1 MRTESREKT
10 AALMNQLPNAINW
23 PVPEKHRKDPGQAW
37 KLMNLKAWIEAEL
50 NNALIINR

>member
-1 MRTESREKT
+1 
-10 AALMNQLPNAINW
+10 MNQLPNAINW